1 MYWLFTYLAY
11 VQVLPFIWLYLYPIK
26 WMNSSAHYK
35 LLFVPAWIIFYV
47 GISPILLKSL
57 NVTLFNEYLT
67 FYYGTIVLLT
77 YVVGLVKGWKFT
89 EALAFSFLF
98 TFLSSLF
105 WEFPLHLRDILFEK
119 GITLNI
125 ILQMTHAL
133 ALYPLYKKFY
143 LKDWK
148 KLSYLILASFILT
161 EAMTYFRLNLIMS
174 GILCSQLLFL
184 NRIIC
189 TSILVY
195 IFFSPKILKK
205 KDGVFLEMVTSHF
218 A

>member
-1 MYWLFTYLAY
+1 
-11 VQVLPFIWLYLYPIK
+11 
-26 WMNSSAHYK
+26 MNSSAHYK

-57 NVTLFNEYLT
+57 NVTLFNGSLT
-67 FYYGTIVLLT
+67 FYYGTIALIT
-77 YVVGLVKGWKFT
+77 YVIGLIRGWKFT

-133 ALYPLYKKFY
+133 ALYPLYRKFY
-143 LKDWK
+143 LQDWK

-174 GILCSQLLFL
+174 GTLSSQLLFV
-184 NRIIC
+184 NRAIC
-189 TSILVY
+189 TSILGY
-195 IFFSPKILKK
+195 IFFSRNILRKK
-205 KDGVFLEMVTSHF
+205 EEIFLEMAASHF